1 MIGGDDV
8 EMIDWLHRP
17 VKCWVNHADGREDT
31 IKYFERENEQD
42 DEKEA
47 PHLQLDHGDDL
58 NTERREAF
66 YVLMHMKRMKFVEEK
81 KSLVGK
87 IRAFHLREIVY
98 LYMIIEKIN
107 TGFPF
112 PSLF

>member
-1 MIGGDDV
+1 M
-8 EMIDWLHRP
+8 EMIDWLHRL

-47 PHLQLDHGDDL
+47 PYLQLDHGDDL

-66 YVLMHMKRMKFVEEK
+66 YVLMHMKRMEFVEEK
-81 KSLVGK
+81 KSLVGNK
-87 IRAFHLREIVY
+87 S
-98 LYMIIEKIN
+98 
-107 TGFPF
+107 FPYKRDCIF
-112 PSLF
+112 VHE